1 MTARHFTKKKR
12 TPAERLDK
20 LVSYQIS
27 KCCDIRSAGEYC
39 NHNMVTE
46 MDWILIYHMSKAA
59 SFGPNTKAFTRALKM
74 ILLLLVGR

>member
-1 MTARHFTKKKR
+1 
-12 TPAERLDK
+12 
-20 LVSYQIS
+20 
-27 KCCDIRSAGEYC
+27 
-39 NHNMVTE
+39 MVTE

>member
-1 MTARHFTKKKR
+1 MTSEISQNPVET
-12 TPAERLDK
+12 LDK
-20 LVSYQIS
+20 LVDYQIF
-27 KCCDIRSAGEYC
+27 KCCDIWSLREYC
-39 NHNMVTE
+39 NHNLVTE